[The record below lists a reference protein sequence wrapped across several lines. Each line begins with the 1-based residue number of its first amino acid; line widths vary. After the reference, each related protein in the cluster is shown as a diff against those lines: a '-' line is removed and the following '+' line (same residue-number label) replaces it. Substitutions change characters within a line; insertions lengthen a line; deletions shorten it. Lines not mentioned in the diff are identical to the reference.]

1 MSKVFVSGLVILT
14 LLSLAWMTLAAQPA
28 LQVTA
33 KISSP
38 AENSVV
44 RGTVPIVGSAV
55 DPDFWKFEMYFGPEP
70 NPGDQWT
77 FIGSVH
83 ERPVT
88 DGLLETWHT
97 NSVADGT
104 YSLRL
109 RVVNRTGNYHDVH
122 MRGIRVANA
131 VPTETPVPVATPTPE
146 ATATFTPAATPT
158 FALPTSD
165 LAQPT
170 PTPTLARPNRS
181 GLPDVF
187 DLSAWRRSLCLGAE
201 VMAGFLVLLG
211 VVQALRR
218 RY

>member
-1 MSKVFVSGLVILT
+1 MRKALVCSVVILVF
-14 LLSLAWMTLAAQPA
+14 LSLALATLVAQPA

-33 KISSP
+33 TIASP

-55 DPDFWKFEMYFGPEP
+55 DPDFWKFEVYFGPEP

-97 NSVADGT
+97 NSIADGT

-109 RVVNRTGNYHDVH
+109 RVVNRTGNYHDFH
-122 MRGIRVANA
+122 MRGIRVANTA
-131 VPTETPVPVATPTPE
+131 PTETPVPVATPTPE

-170 PTPTLARPNRS
+170 PTPTLARPSRS
-181 GLPDVF
+181 GLPDVL
-187 DLSAWRRSLCLGAE
+187 DVNAWRRSLCLGAE
-201 VMAGFLVLLG
+201 LMAGFLVLLG
-211 VVQALRR
+211 VILMLRR
-218 RY
+218 RS